1 MRRTLLTLT
10 LLATVTSST
19 VVPKAAFAQA
29 QLSEAERKA
38 TARSLF
44 SQGVKEQEAG
54 RHAEALALFEK
65 AQKLYDAPTHL
76 LHIAQCQVAL
86 GKFVEA
92 AETYETLKRVQ
103 LAPNS
108 PDVFVQ
114 AKAQAETDL
123 PAVRARIA
131 NLRIDLTPKPEQLRN
146 LQLVVNDVVIPNEL
160 VGVARPVNPGPTKI
174 VARAEGYKDASIDVV
189 LKDRESRSVGL
200 ALQPGQGTAPVPVVV
215 PPPSGH
221 RADEPRPAPKHYD
234 PDSDKGSPAPKIPGT
249 RIGLVY
255 TPSFPVDKTQSLALD
270 APTHNIGVGF
280 EFGKS
285 YFRYHLTVAYST
297 TTLSSLRLNGLR
309 LEPAT
314 FGIGIPIHKTEK
326 LRVEIEPTFAVLNFN
341 FLGASGN
348 AGSGGLAMVSSGGD
362 IRANFA
368 ISHFFVSVAP
378 AGVDIRYL
386 AAGTGGNSATG
397 IGVEFKPRIF
407 IGGEF

>member
-10 LLATVTSST
+10 LLAAVTPT
-19 VVPKAAFAQA
+19 AVVPKAAFAQA

-54 RHAEALALFEK
+54 RHSEALALFEK
-65 AQKLYDAPTHL
+65 AQKLFDAPTHL

-174 VARAEGYKDASIDVV
+174 VARAEGYKDASIEVI

-200 ALQPGQGTAPVPVVV
+200 SLQPGQGTAPVPAVV
-215 PPPSGH
+215 PPPSGQ
-221 RADEPRPAPKHYD
+221 RVDEPRPAPKHYD
-234 PDSDKGSPAPKIPGT
+234 PDTDKGSPAPKIPGT

-255 TPSFPVDKTQSLALD
+255 TPSFPVDKTQSLAFD
-270 APTHNIGVGF
+270 SPTHNIGAEF
-280 EFGKS
+280 AFGKS

-297 TTLSSLRLNGLR
+297 TTRSNSVTLNGLR

-314 FGIGIPIHKTEK
+314 FGIGIPVHKTEK
-326 LRVEIEPTFAVLNFN
+326 LRIEIEPTFALLNFN
-341 FLGASGN
+341 FLGVD
-348 AGSGGLAMVSSGGD
+348 GGGGGIAAVSSGGD
-362 IRANFA
+362 IRVNLA
-368 ISHFFVSVAP
+368 ISHFFVAIAP
-378 AGVDIRYL
+378 AGVDVRYL
-386 AAGTGGNSATG
+386 RAGGGSSTTG
-397 IGVEFKPRIF
+397 IGVEFKPRLF

>member
-1 MRRTLLTLT
+1 MRRTIITLT
-10 LLATVTSST
+10 ALAAISTSAA
-19 VVPKAAFAQA
+19 VPKVAFAQS

-44 SQGVKEQEAG
+44 AQGAKEQEAG

-65 AQKLYDAPTHL
+65 AQKLFDAPTHL

-86 GKFVEA
+86 GKYVEA

-108 PDVFVQ
+108 PEVFVQ

-146 LQLVVNDVVIPNEL
+146 LQLLVNDVVIPNEL

-174 VARAEGYKDASIDVV
+174 VARAEGYKDASIDVT

-200 ALQPGQGTAPVPVVV
+200 SLQPGQGTAPVPVVV
-215 PPPSGH
+215 PPPGQKV
-221 RADEPRPAPKHYD
+221 DDPRPAPKHYD
-234 PDSDKGSPAPKIPGT
+234 PDTDKGSPTPKIPGT

-255 TPSFPVDKTQSLALD
+255 TPSFPVDRNQSLAFD
-270 APTHNIGVGF
+270 TATHNIGAEF

-297 TTLSSLRLNGLR
+297 TTFSTLSVSGIR

-314 FGIGIPIHKTEK
+314 LGIGIPVHKTEK
-326 LRVEIEPTFAVLNFN
+326 LRVEIEPTFALVNFA
-341 FLGASGN
+341 FLGASG
-348 AGSGGLAMVSSGGD
+348 GGIATISSGGD
-362 IRANFA
+362 IRVNLA
-368 ISHFFVSVAP
+368 ISHFFVALAP
-378 AGVDIRYL
+378 AGVDVRYL
-386 AAGTGGNSATG
+386 AAGTGGKSANG
-397 IGVEFKPRIF
+397 IGVEFKPRLF

>member
-10 LLATVTSST
+10 LLTAVTSST

-65 AQKLYDAPTHL
+65 AQKLFDAPTHL

-103 LAPNS
+103 LPPNS

-131 NLRIDLTPKPEQLRN
+131 NLRVDLTPKPEQLRN
-146 LQLVVNDVVIPNEL
+146 LQLIVNDVVIPNEL

-174 VARAEGYKDASIDVV
+174 VARAEGYKDASIDVT
-189 LKDRESRSVGL
+189 LKDRESRSVAL

-215 PPPSGH
+215 PPPSNQ
-221 RADEPRPAPKHYD
+221 RVEEPRPAPKHYD
-234 PDSDKGSPAPKIPGT
+234 PETDKNTSTPKPPGT

-255 TPSFPVDKTQSLALD
+255 APSLG
-270 APTHNIGVGF
+270 NGVEHVLGAEF
-280 EFGKS
+280 AFGKR
-285 YFRYHLTVAYST
+285 YVRYHLTVAFAT
-297 TTLSSLRLNGLR
+297 TKPGITSANGVDIEPGTIGVAIPVYVKDRFRL
-309 LEPAT
+309 
-314 FGIGIPIHKTEK
+314 
-326 LRVEIEPTFAVLNFN
+326 EIEPTAMLLNIHVLS
-341 FLGASGN
+341 ASAGGET
-348 AGSGGLAMVSSGGD
+348 ATDLQLGSGAD
-362 IRANFA
+362 IRLNIAYKG
-368 ISHFFVSVAP
+368 FFTGLSP
-378 AGVDIRYL
+378 AGFEIRYFESIFVNGGTIS
-386 AAGTGGNSATG
+386 GTGVAGYYR
-397 IGVEFKPRIF
+397 PRIF